1 MSDRRRT
8 IVPVATAS
16 GLTTLGTLP
25 VFLLASQSVL
35 VRDDLDFGPRAFGLT
50 VGTFFAAAAVAAIL
64 GGMVADRV
72 GPRVST
78 VAAGMLAAVGGLGI
92 GLVVDRWSSLLAMMV
107 VLGVA
112 NAACQVTANLS
123 MARSV
128 PAHRRGLGFGVK
140 QAAIPLAIVLA
151 GLAVPTLT
159 AAFGWRSTFVAIGA
173 AGLLVAVAGLAPR
186 RSTVP
191 AAPVGS
197 DVREVPPLRALLVAM
212 AAITLASAAAN
223 ALGAFFASWSFEV
236 GLSPSEAGVLMAV
249 GSALNIAARLLAGH
263 LADRRHGRNL
273 PVVAAQMLVGA
284 AALWALSVSSVE
296 VLVPASVVAFAIGW
310 SWPGLLLF
318 AVVRVG
324 RDSPGTASGLVQAG
338 AFIGGAT
345 GPLAFG
351 YLIDLTDYP
360 TAWRIAGLGFV
371 VAAVL
376 VMVARRLFVADLV
389 ARPPRETLGYGGGRR
404 IPRHTVGGAG
414 PADGTREP
422 SNPTQ

>member
-1 MSDRRRT
+1 MPGRSAT
-8 IVPVATAS
+8 LVPIAAAS

-35 VRDDLDFGPRAFGLT
+35 VRDDLGFGPRAFGLA
-50 VGTFFAAAAVAAIL
+50 VGAFFAAAAISAVL

-78 VAAGMLAAVGGLGI
+78 VTAGTLAAAGGLGI
-92 GLVVDRWSSLLAMMV
+92 GLGVDRWWSLLALMV

-151 GLAVPTLT
+151 GLAVPTVT
-159 AAFGWRSTFVAIGA
+159 AAFGWRSTFVACGA
-173 AGLLVAVAGLAPR
+173 TGVLVAVAGLR
-186 RSTVP
+186 RRVSTAT
-191 AAPVGS
+191 AAPIGPGLR
-197 DVREVPPLRALLVAM
+197 DAPPLRALLVAM
-212 AAITLASAAAN
+212 TAIALASAAAN

-236 GLSPSEAGVLMAV
+236 GLSPSQAGVLMAV

-273 PVVAAQMLVGA
+273 PVVAVQMLTGA
-284 AALWALSVSSVE
+284 VALVALSVPVVD
-296 VLVPASVVAFAIGW
+296 VLVPAAVLAFAVGW
-310 SWPGLLLF
+310 SWPGLMLY
-318 AVVRVG
+318 AVVRLG
-324 RDSPGTASGLVQAG
+324 RDSPATASGLVQAG
-338 AFIGGAT
+338 AFLGGAT

-351 YLIDLTDYP
+351 YLVDLTGYA
-360 TAWRIAGLGFV
+360 TAWRIAAALFV
-371 VAAVL
+371 VAALL
-376 VMVARRLFVADLV
+376 VSVARRMFVADLV
-389 ARPPRETLGYGGGRR
+389 ARPPREELGYGGGHRV
-404 IPRHTVGGAG
+404 PRHVTGGSGA
-414 PADGTREP
+414 ADGLTSGSHRED
-422 SNPTQ
+422 

>member
-1 MSDRRRT
+1 VAGRRHA
-8 IVPVATAS
+8 VAPVAAAS

-35 VRDDLDFGPRAFGLT
+35 VRDDLGFGARSFGLA
-50 VGTFFAAAAVAAIL
+50 VGAFFAAAAVAAVL
-64 GGMVADRV
+64 GGPVADRV

-78 VAAGMLAAVGGLGI
+78 VLAGALAATGGLGI
-92 GLVVDRWSSLLAMMV
+92 GLGAADAWSSLLVLMV

-151 GLAVPTLT
+151 GLAVPTVT
-159 AAFGWRSTFVAIGA
+159 AVLGWRSTFVASGA
-173 AGLLVAVAGLAPR
+173 AGLLVVLVGLLRRPAVVAGPG
-186 RSTVP
+186 P
-191 AAPVGS
+191 APVR
-197 DVREVPPLRALLVAM
+197 DTPPLRALLVSM
-212 AAITLASAAAN
+212 AAIALASAAAN
-223 ALGAFFASWSFEV
+223 ALGAFVASWGFEV

-273 PVVAAQMLVGA
+273 PVVAAQMLIGA
-284 AALWALSVSSVE
+284 VALAALSVPVVG
-296 VLVPASVVAFAIGW
+296 VLVPATVVAFAVGW
-310 SWPGLLLF
+310 SWPGLMLY

-324 RDSPGTASGLVQAG
+324 RDAPATASGIVQAG
-338 AFIGGAT
+338 AFVGGAA

-351 YLIDLTDYP
+351 YLVDLTSFP
-360 TAWRIAGLGFV
+360 VAWRAASVLFLLAAGL
-371 VAAVL
+371 VL
-376 VMVARRLFVADLV
+376 VARRMFLADLL
-389 ARPPRETLGYGGGRR
+389 ARPPHRPFGYGGGRSA
-404 IPRHTVGGAG
+404 PRHAVGDAG
-414 PADGTREP
+414 PVDGP
-422 SNPTQ
+422 

>member
-1 MSDRRRT
+1 MSVRRT
-8 IVPVATAS
+8 VLPVAAAS

-35 VRDDLDFGPRAFGLT
+35 VREDLGFGPRAFGLA
-50 VGTFFAAAAVAAIL
+50 VGAFFAAAAVAAVL

-78 VAAGMLAAVGGLGI
+78 VAAGTLAAVGGFGI
-92 GLVVDRWSSLLAMMV
+92 GLGVDRWSSLLVLMV

-128 PAHRRGLGFGVK
+128 PVHRRGLGFGVK

-151 GLAVPTLT
+151 GLAVPTVT
-159 AAFGWRSTFVAIGA
+159 AAFGWRSTFGACGA
-173 AGLLVAVAGLAPR
+173 AGVLVAVAGLAPR

-191 AAPVGS
+191 APSIAP
-197 DVREVPPLRALLVAM
+197 DARDVPPLRALLVAM
-212 AAITLASAAAN
+212 AAIALASAAAN

-263 LADRRHGRNL
+263 LADRRYGRNL
-273 PVVAAQMLVGA
+273 PVVAAQMLTGA
-284 AALWALSVSSVE
+284 VALSALSVPAIG
-296 VLVPASVVAFAIGW
+296 VLVPAAVVAFAVGW
-310 SWPGLLLF
+310 SWPGLMLY
-318 AVVRVG
+318 AVVRLG
-324 RDSPGTASGLVQAG
+324 RDSPATASGLVQAG
-338 AFIGGAT
+338 AFVGGAT

-351 YLIDLTDYP
+351 YLVDAVGYA
-360 TAWRIAGLGFV
+360 TAWRVAALVFV
-371 VAAVL
+371 LAAVL
-376 VMVARRLFVADLV
+376 VMIARRLFVADLV
-389 ARPPRETLGYGGGRR
+389 SRPPREALGYGGGRR
-404 IPRHTVGGAG
+404 APRHTVGGAG
-414 PADGTREP
+414 PAG
-422 SNPTQ
+422 PT